1 MSTFVRRLAL
11 ALSFLTRLPLARI
24 AGDEVDVGRA
34 VAFFPLVGVVLGTIV
49 AGVAWLLADRL
60 PASVLAVLLVALIA
74 ALTGGLH
81 LDGLAD
87 TFDALGASGDAERR
101 LAVLRDSRI
110 GAHGASALLLLVLAK
125 VAALEAHVASGGLA
139 PLVVFPALARA
150 VVPLELVSFSYAR
163 PSGLGSAFRAHA
175 KTSDVALALATA
187 AAALLFLG
195 FRGVLAGVA
204 TVLLA
209 LLFARLAARRFGGLT
224 GDVYG
229 ASIELAEA
237 LFLVLTLRAP

>member
-34 VAFFPLVGVVLGTIV
+34 VAVFPPVGVALGTIV

-125 VAALEAHVASGGLA
+125 VAALEAH
-139 PLVVFPALARA
+139 
-150 VVPLELVSFSYAR
+150 
-163 PSGLGSAFRAHA
+163 
-175 KTSDVALALATA
+175 
-187 AAALLFLG
+187 
-195 FRGVLAGVA
+195 
-204 TVLLA
+204 
-209 LLFARLAARRFGGLT
+209 
-224 GDVYG
+224 
-229 ASIELAEA
+229 
-237 LFLVLTLRAP
+237 